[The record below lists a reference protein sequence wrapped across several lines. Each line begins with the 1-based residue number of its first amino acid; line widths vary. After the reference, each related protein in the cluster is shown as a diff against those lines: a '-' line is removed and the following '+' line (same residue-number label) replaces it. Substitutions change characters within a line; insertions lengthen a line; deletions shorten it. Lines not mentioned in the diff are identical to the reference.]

1 MTSAINAPIENEDYN
16 NLVGY
21 SNLVPALSSAAA
33 TNKAGS
39 LWGVGYGDRG
49 YGQFFPELSLL
60 ADSSVIQVT
69 PWNTLRTIL
78 SIIGDHQGLAIS
90 NLPPVVSPNNLIE
103 YQQMF
108 QMLLSSMDVGRLTS
122 ISGGKTLFPN
132 QAVSTRAAQWGTPA
146 TQAIAA
152 TFMISFDDENK
163 ARYFFNT
170 GGTIN
175 FNLQHADVST
185 PQNQSWNQ
193 ILNALGTIQF
203 SANNTNRTGTGGTA
217 NAIGYY
223 DLTAGWQTIFNGTN
237 IGGGAY
243 SSNDVII
250 QAQYESYSG
259 LYGAKGAEIRFRV
272 TLTDEHAN
280 PFSDVVNGGTTCR
293 IGVTKATTFVAG
305 IQTPTCTNTV
315 NF

>member
-1 MTSAINAPIENEDYN
+1 MTFLKNGPIENEDYN
-16 NLVGY
+16 YLVGY
-21 SNLVPALSSAAA
+21 SNLVPAPSSVAA
-33 TNKAGS
+33 TNKAGC

-49 YGQFFPELSLL
+49 YGQFFPELFLIG
-60 ADSSVIQVT
+60 DSNVIQIA
-69 PWNTLRTIL
+69 PWNTLTTVL
-78 SIIGDHQGLAIS
+78 SLIGEQQGLILS
-90 NLPPVVSPNNLIE
+90 NLPPVVAPNNLIE
-103 YQQMF
+103 FQQAF
-108 QMLLSSMDVGRLTS
+108 QSLLTSMDIGRLNS
-122 ISGGKTLFPN
+122 SSWGKTLFPN
-132 QAVSTRAAQWGTPA
+132 QAVSTRATQWGTPT

-152 TFMISFDDENK
+152 TFLISFDDENK

-170 GGTIN
+170 GGAIN

-217 NAIGYY
+217 NTIGYY
-223 DLTAGWQTIFNGTN
+223 DLVAGWQTIFNGTN

-243 SSNDVII
+243 SSNDVVI
-250 QAQYESYSG
+250 QAQYESYTG
-259 LYGAKGAEIRFRV
+259 LYGAKGAAIRFRV
-272 TLTDEHAN
+272 TLTDEHSN
-280 PFSDVVNGGTTCR
+280 PFSDVVNAGTTCR
-293 IGVTKATTFVAG
+293 IGATKATTFVSG